1 LLKKLQGDSPAN
13 ASKVAN
19 STTPAKKNTSAPANA
34 SKAANATAPANASKA
49 ANATAPAN
57 GSKAANSTAPAGNA
71 TTPANGT
78 VKANSTKKSGGAGFA
93 PGADPVK
100 PAEADAVAAE
110 ADGEKA
116 DVMYRFA
123 KKKVDDLIAGIKA
136 LDEHV
141 KNEFL
146 ALEKI
151 L

>member
-1 LLKKLQGDSPAN
+1 MKKLQGDSAAN

-34 SKAANATAPANASKA
+34 SKAANATAPANGSKA
-49 ANATAPAN
+49 ANATAPA
-57 GSKAANSTAPAGNA
+57 GNS

>member
-1 LLKKLQGDSPAN
+1 MLEKLQGDSPAN

-49 ANATAPAN
+49 ANA
-57 GSKAANSTAPAGNA
+57 TAPAGNA

>member
-1 LLKKLQGDSPAN
+1 MKKLQGDSPAN

-34 SKAANATAPANASKA
+34 SKAANATAPANGSKA
-49 ANATAPAN
+49 ANATAPA
-57 GSKAANSTAPAGNA
+57 GNS

>member
-1 LLKKLQGDSPAN
+1 MLKKLQGDSPAN

-34 SKAANATAPANASKA
+34 SKAANATAPANGSKA
-49 ANATAPAN
+49 ANA
-57 GSKAANSTAPAGNA
+57 TAPAGNA

>member
-1 LLKKLQGDSPAN
+1 MKKLQGDSPAN

-34 SKAANATAPANASKA
+34 SKAANATAPANGSKA
-49 ANATAPAN
+49 ANA
-57 GSKAANSTAPAGNA
+57 TAPAGNA

>member
-1 LLKKLQGDSPAN
+1 MLKKLQGDSPAN

-34 SKAANATAPANASKA
+34 SKAANATAPANGSKA
-49 ANATAPAN
+49 ANATAPA
-57 GSKAANSTAPAGNA
+57 GNS

>member
-1 LLKKLQGDSPAN
+1 LLKKLQGDTPAN

-19 STTPAKKNTSAPANA
+19 STAPTKQNTSAPANA
-34 SKAANATAPANASKA
+34 SKTANATAPANASKA
-49 ANATAPAN
+49 ANATAPA
-57 GSKAANSTAPAGNA
+57 GNA
-71 TTPANGT
+71 TAPANGT
-78 VKANSTKKSGGAGFA
+78 KKANSTKKSEGAGFA
-93 PGADPVK
+93 PGADPAK

>member
-1 LLKKLQGDSPAN
+1 MLKKLQGDAPAN

-19 STTPAKKNTSAPANA
+19 STAPAKQNTSAPANA
-34 SKAANATAPANASKA
+34 SKAANATAPAG
-49 ANATAPAN
+49 NATAPAN
-57 GSKAANSTAPAGNA
+57 GTK
-71 TTPANGT
+71 
-78 VKANSTKKSGGAGFA
+78 KANSTKKSEGAGFA
-93 PGADPVK
+93 PGADPAK